1 MATNLPKVITYERA
15 VQMFID
21 HELPDI
27 QNQYEQDG
35 IPDYIARRE
44 HWFNWVDWMCVNKEI
59 SDWQAENWSVPD
71 ICCQESKMTK
81 KYKVIRLTR
90 TGVSR
95 FEEKESVMTEEMLRM
110 NFPTWKGDTVHR
122 VGKFIYQINEIK
134 E

>member
-1 MATNLPKVITYERA
+1 M
-15 VQMFID
+15 
-21 HELPDI
+21 
-27 QNQYEQDG
+27 
-35 IPDYIARRE
+35 
-44 HWFNWVDWMCVNKEI
+44 
-59 SDWQAENWSVPD
+59 S
-71 ICCQESKMTK
+71 K

>member
-1 MATNLPKVITYERA
+1 M
-15 VQMFID
+15 
-21 HELPDI
+21 
-27 QNQYEQDG
+27 
-35 IPDYIARRE
+35 
-44 HWFNWVDWMCVNKEI
+44 
-59 SDWQAENWSVPD
+59 S
-71 ICCQESKMTK
+71 K

-122 VGKFIYQINEIK
+122 VGKFIYHINEIK